1 MNNVIFS
8 FFHAKEDLWSQNT
21 DLREN
26 SSSPILANQR
36 TNLWQR
42 DSRVRSQ
49 IQVLLQGLFLKT
61 SHCFQR
67 RITPNV
73 LPTWCHF
80 LSDSDD
86 ACAPT
91 LLGGSRVITQTL
103 RMSMKIQFRGVW
115 GRIRGSN
122 HNRPFYNFDF

>member
-1 MNNVIFS
+1 MNSHNNSTMLILFS
-8 FFHAKEDLWSQNT
+8 MFSKV
-21 DLREN
+21 
-26 SSSPILANQR
+26 R
-36 TNLWQR
+36 TISHRVSKYPRSNRWQR
-42 DSRVRSQ
+42 DGRVRSQ